1 MTILFG
7 NLGDGSAM
15 RAFGTAAA
23 AASLAAIA
31 FGTEAERYAELH
43 RPALPL
49 TSIPNPGLAASSQP
63 PNGVD
68 YARTASFEQERRRE
82 PVGLGNCRDML
93 GQY

>member
-31 FGTEAERYAELH
+31 LGAEAERYAEVH

-49 TSIPNPGLAASSQP
+49 TSIPNPGLAGSSP
-63 PNGVD
+63 PLNEVD
-68 YARTASFEQERRRE
+68 YARTGSFEQE
-82 PVGLGNCRDML
+82 CRCELVVPRTCGDML
-93 GQY
+93 GQH

>member
-49 TSIPNPGLAASSQP
+49 TSIPNPGLAGSSQP
-63 PNGVD
+63 LNGVD
-68 YARTASFEQERRRE
+68 YARTGSFEQERRRE
-82 PVGLGNCRDML
+82 PVGLGACGDIL
-93 GQY
+93 GQH

>member
-49 TSIPNPGLAASSQP
+49 TSIPNPGLAGSSQQL
-63 PNGVD
+63 NGVD
-68 YARTASFEQERRRE
+68 YARTGSFEQERRRE
-82 PVGLGNCRDML
+82 PVGLGACGEIL